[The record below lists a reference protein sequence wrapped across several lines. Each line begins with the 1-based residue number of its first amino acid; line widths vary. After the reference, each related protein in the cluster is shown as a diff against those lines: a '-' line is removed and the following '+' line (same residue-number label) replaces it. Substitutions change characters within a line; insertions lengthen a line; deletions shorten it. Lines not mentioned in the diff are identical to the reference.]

1 MTQEYDMNTLSKV
14 IKENDVVECLTADG
28 WESGTVVKLSD
39 NTVTVFMDHV
49 QREMMFTIEQ
59 IR

>member
-1 MTQEYDMNTLSKV
+1 MTTLGKT

-39 NTVTVFMDHV
+39 ATVTVFMDHV
-49 QREMMFTIEQ
+49 QQELMFTIEH

>member
-1 MTQEYDMNTLSKV
+1 MTTPSKT

-28 WESGTVVKLSD
+28 WESGTIVKLSYD
-39 NTVTVFMDHV
+39 IVTVFMDHV
-49 QREMMFTIEQ
+49 QREMEFNLEQ